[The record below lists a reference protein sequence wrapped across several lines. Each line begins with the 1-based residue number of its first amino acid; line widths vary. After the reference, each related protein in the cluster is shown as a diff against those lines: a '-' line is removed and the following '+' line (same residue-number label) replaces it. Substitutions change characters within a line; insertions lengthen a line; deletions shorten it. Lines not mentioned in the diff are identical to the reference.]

1 MPDMERLIQLGGV
14 MHFGILIASALV
26 PSTLDWKRELAKL
39 PALLR
44 QLIWVHGVFIVLVIV
59 AFGVLSLLH
68 APDLAAG
75 SALARS
81 LCAFVATFWLLR
93 LLTQFFVFDA
103 SPYLRSRFLKLGYH
117 GLTVIFACLVAIFG
131 AAAVLPRGAP

>member
-1 MPDMERLIQLGGV
+1 MRTFELLIRLGGV
-14 MHFGILIASALV
+14 LHFGILIASALV
-26 PSTLDWKRELAKL
+26 PRALDWKRELAKL
-39 PALLR
+39 PPLLR
-44 QLIWVHGVFIVLVIV
+44 QLIWVHGVFIVVVII

-68 APDLAAG
+68 AADLAAG

-81 LCAFVATFWLLR
+81 FCGFVATFWLLR

-103 SPYLRSRFLKLGYH
+103 TPYLNSRFLKLGYH

-131 AAAVLPRGAP
+131 AAALLPATR